1 MPLYRIIDRQTAER
15 EIRMNPR
22 QPILRPCRYTAR
34 YPSVLTVTY
43 MNKGTIQHS
52 LIDRCK
58 RTGHYYGVNINPL
71 GRPERSNVPGF
82 SSGAVLDR
90 LLGEMS
96 EPEFQDDPVTVTEC
110 NEDPVAIVE

>member
-1 MPLYRIIDRQTAER
+1 
-15 EIRMNPR
+15 MNPR
-22 QPILRPCRYTAR
+22 QPILRPCGFTAR

-58 RTGHYYGVNINPL
+58 RTGHYYGVLINPL
-71 GRPERSNVPGF
+71 GIPERSNVPGF
-82 SSGAVLDR
+82 SSAAALER

-96 EPEFQDDPVTVTEC
+96 EPDCKDDPVTITEC